1 MWLFKVVRRLGPSFV
16 YILTALGAGDLVT
29 NAAAGAGYGYAL
41 IWTLAFTLLFR
52 FVWVSVSAKYVLVTG
67 KSLAQGY
74 AKVGRWVVWIILISG
89 IIIGHFSAMYSLL
102 MSGTVANELLP
113 LPTEW
118 GTQIWALAFV
128 LIAFVMAYWGG
139 YGVVEKFCK
148 VLIAVMGVS
157 LIVAAIISRPDPT
170 EILRG
175 MLIPSIPQSDG
186 LYSSML
192 ILMALVGTMAG
203 SLTNLT
209 YAYYID
215 EKGWK
220 NTSHLKEQRFDL
232 IFGVVCLFLMGA
244 LLQIASAATA
254 RPLGIELEGARDLLQ
269 IFAEVQGTIGLI
281 IFGLGLWG
289 AAFSTLLG
297 TLIGYG
303 FVVADLS
310 NFVSKKA
317 VIEDTYKKDKRK
329 HPVYRAC
336 VIFWS
341 ISPLY
346 ILLTGVSPIWLV
358 LIVNAMFVVLVPVL
372 TPALLKLTNDK
383 SLMGKYKNNWATN
396 MTLLL
401 MLFVAIFVM
410 LIEMGVDDYRVVS
423 GFATTG
429 VILTAAWIRNP

>member
-1 MWLFKVVRRLGPSFV
+1 M
-16 YILTALGAGDLVT
+16 YILTALGAGDLVS

-67 KSLAQGY
+67 ESLAQGY
-74 AKVGRWVVWIILISG
+74 ARVGRWVVWIILISG

-102 MSGTVANELLP
+102 MSGTVANALLP
-113 LPTEW
+113 LPTWAVGEW
-118 GTQIWALAFV
+118 GTQIWALSFV
-128 LIAFVMAYWGG
+128 LMAFVMAWGG
-139 YGVVEKFCK
+139 YSVVENFCK
-148 VLIAVMGVS
+148 VLIATMGVS
-157 LIVAAIISRPDPT
+157 LIVAAIISKPDPT

-175 MLIPSIPQSDG
+175 AFIPSLPQSDG

-232 IFGVVCLFLMGA
+232 IFGVTCLFLMGA
-244 LLQIASAATA
+244 LLQIASAAIA
-254 RPLGIELEGARDLLQ
+254 HPRGIELKGAIDLLQ
-269 IFAEVQGTIGLI
+269 IFAEVQGTIGAI

-310 NFVSKKA
+310 NFVSKTPA
-317 VIEDTYKKDKRK
+317 ANNFHRENKRK

-336 VIFWS
+336 IIFWA

-396 MTLLL
+396 TTLVL
-401 MLFVAIFVM
+401 MLLVALYVM
-410 LIEMGVDDYRVVS
+410 LSNAVEW
-423 GFATTG
+423 
-429 VILTAAWIRNP
+429 LQNP

>member
-1 MWLFKVVRRLGPSFV
+1 MWLFKVFRRLGPSFV
-16 YILTALGAGDLVT
+16 YILTALGAGDLVA

-52 FVWVSVSAKYVLVTG
+52 FVWVSASAKYVLVTG
-67 KSLAQGY
+67 ESLAQGY
-74 AKVGRWVVWIILISG
+74 ARVGRWVVWIILISG
-89 IIIGHFSAMYSLL
+89 IIIGHFSAMYSLH
-102 MSGTVANELLP
+102 MSGTVANMLLP
-113 LPTEW
+113 LNITILGFSTVEH
-118 GTQIWALAFV
+118 GSQIWALIFV
-128 LIAFVMAYWGG
+128 LIAFVMAWGG
-139 YGVVEKFCK
+139 YSVVENFCK
-148 VLIAVMGVS
+148 VLIAAMGVS
-157 LIVAAIISRPDPT
+157 LIVAAVLSKPDPT
-170 EILRG
+170 AILRG
-175 MLIPSIPQSDG
+175 AFIPSLPQSEG

-244 LLQIASAATA
+244 LLQIASAAIA
-254 RPLGIELEGARDLLQ
+254 HPRGIELKDPIDLLQ
-269 IFAEVQGTIGLI
+269 IFAEVQGTIGSI

-310 NFVSKKA
+310 NFVSKTPT
-317 VIEDTYKKDKRK
+317 VNDPYRENKRK

-336 VIFWS
+336 IIFWA

-346 ILLTGVSPIWLV
+346 ILWTGVSPIWLV

-372 TPALLKLTNDK
+372 TPALLKLTNDR

-396 MTLLL
+396 TTLLL
-401 MLFVAIFVM
+401 MLFVAIYIM
-410 LIEMGVDDYRVVS
+410 L
-423 GFATTG
+423 
-429 VILTAAWIRNP
+429 RNAVEWLQSL

>member
-1 MWLFKVVRRLGPSFV
+1 MYV
-16 YILTALGAGDLVT
+16 LTALGAGDLVS
-29 NAAAGAGYGYAL
+29 NSAAGAGYGYSL
-41 IWTLAFTLLFR
+41 IWTLIFTLLFR
-52 FVWVSVSAKYVLVTG
+52 FIWVSVSAKYVLVTG
-67 KSLAQGY
+67 ESLAQGY
-74 AKVGRWVVWIILISG
+74 ARVGRWVVWVILISG

-102 MSGTVANELLP
+102 ISGTVANELLP
-113 LPTEW
+113 LPTWAVGEW
-118 GTQIWALAFV
+118 GTQIWALSFV
-128 LIAFVMAYWGG
+128 LIAFVMAWGG
-139 YGVVEKFCK
+139 YSVVEKFCK
-148 VLIAVMGVS
+148 VLIATMGVS
-157 LIVAAIISRPDPT
+157 LIIAAVISKPDPT
-170 EILRG
+170 AILRG
-175 MLIPSIPQSDG
+175 AFIPSLPQSDG
-186 LYSSML
+186 LYSTML

-209 YAYYID
+209 YAYYIN

-232 IFGVVCLFLMGA
+232 IFGVTCLFLMGA
-244 LLQIASAATA
+244 LLQIASAAIA
-254 RPLGIELEGARDLLQ
+254 HPRGIELEGAIDLLQ
-269 IFAEVQGTIGLI
+269 IFSKVQGNIGFI

-310 NFVSKKA
+310 NFVGKKNA
-317 VIEDTYKKDKRK
+317 WKDIYQENKRK

-336 VIFWS
+336 IIFWS

-346 ILLTGVSPIWLV
+346 ILMTGVSPIWLV

-396 MTLLL
+396 TILLL
-401 MLFVAIFVM
+401 MLFVAIYVM
-410 LIEMGVDDYRVVS
+410 LINALEWLQN
-423 GFATTG
+423 F
-429 VILTAAWIRNP
+429 